1 MSTTANE
8 QGTVQAPPIVAQQ
21 ERLPNPI
28 PGIRPPA
35 ELIVEGNIGD
45 NWKLFKQKWIN
56 YSIITNL
63 EAHPRRYAVALF
75 LHTIGDNALK
85 IYNGFTFPNEE
96 NITVADIIAKFDTFA
111 VGETNETYERFLFN
125 KRNQLDCESFETFL
139 AAIRSL
145 VKTCNYCEN
154 CIDSILR
161 DRIVLGI

>member
-56 YSIITNL
+56 YHHHQS
-63 EAHPRRYAVALF
+63 RGSSKKVCCR
-75 LHTIGDNALK
+75 
-85 IYNGFTFPNEE
+85 
-96 NITVADIIAKFDTFA
+96 
-111 VGETNETYERFLFN
+111 
-125 KRNQLDCESFETFL
+125 
-139 AAIRSL
+139 L
-145 VKTCNYCEN
+145 VSSYHW
-154 CIDSILR
+154 
-161 DRIVLGI
+161 G